1 MSKAKKEVK
10 SFAAIYKALARDP
23 QYLAEKLATDF
34 LFELNRCMKRD
45 GVSNGELAQR
55 LDVSP
60 AYISKVFGGTSS
72 NMSLETLAKLALAL
86 DQVVHV
92 HLAPCES
99 EVKWFECYGR
109 AHLKEGRNASHPS
122 TYYMRAAA
130 DSQLQTNLT
139 GQEPSNF
146 YNYAVAA

>member
-1 MSKAKKEVK
+1 MSKIKKEAK
-10 SFAAIYKALARDP
+10 SFAAIYKSLSRDP

-60 AYISKVFGGTSS
+60 AYISKVFGGTAG

-109 AHLKEGRNASHPS
+109 ANLTPARQPNPSS
-122 TYYMRAAA
+122 TYYSQAAA
-130 DSQLQTNLT
+130 DLLRKAKVMSLN
-139 GQEPSNF
+139 PSNESK
-146 YNYAVAA
+146 YVDAA

>member
-1 MSKAKKEVK
+1 MNKGKGEVK
-10 SFAAIYKALARDP
+10 SFAAIYKALERDP

-55 LDVSP
+55 LAVSP
-60 AYISKVFGGTSS
+60 AYISKVFGGTAS

-86 DQVVHV
+86 DQFVHV

-109 AHLKEGRNASHPS
+109 ANAAVARQANHLP
-122 TYYMRAAA
+122 TYYSQAAA
-130 DSQLQTNLT
+130 DLLRKAKVVSLN
-139 GQEPSNF
+139 PSNQDS
-146 YNYAVAA
+146 YSNAA